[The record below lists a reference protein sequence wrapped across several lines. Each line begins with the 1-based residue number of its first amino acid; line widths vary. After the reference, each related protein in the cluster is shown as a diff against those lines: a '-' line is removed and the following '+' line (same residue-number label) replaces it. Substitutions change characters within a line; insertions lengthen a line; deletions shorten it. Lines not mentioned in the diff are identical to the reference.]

1 MGHKAKRRAEKL
13 ARQESKAAAA
23 RRPRVEVMAD
33 TVGHPPPMR
42 ISQRTLDAAS
52 TQPELLAQTPWE
64 IAKPA
69 PGVVPEDVMREIAE
83 DASIGSL
90 YGYGQTNSFTDGM
103 QWLGYPYLSE
113 LAQRPEY
120 RRMVEQIA
128 KEMTRKWIK
137 LHAAG
142 DDIDKDKARKLKI
155 IDAQLKRHRVQAKFR
170 RLAELDGFFGRGHL
184 YIDTGHTAEP
194 DELAIPLVRDKRKI
208 GIGGLKRLKIVEPLW
223 TYPFDY
229 NTTDPLDQD
238 FYRPRQWFVQGRKV
252 HRSRLLT
259 VIGREVPDMLKPA
272 YAFGGVA
279 LTQMAKPY
287 VENWLRTRQSVSDL
301 IHSFSVSGLKTN
313 LASTI
318 AEVGADPLL
327 KRIALFNRTRDNR
340 GLLMIDKESEEFFN
354 VSTPLG
360 TLDHLQAQSQEQMAS
375 VNGIPLVVLLGITPS
390 GLNAC
395 VPGNTLVETDRGQVP
410 ISEVSV
416 ADKVMTRSGWAPLA
430 WAGITGDTTEFY
442 KIQTAEF
449 SLLCTANHPIY
460 LPSTNAFVCAEN
472 VRPGDILLCHA
483 MDRPSMAHRSYGED
497 DIGGL
502 GQTATMLSENP
513 ASAAERLYSIAKFG
527 ASIMDLCQKVA
538 TSTISTTI
546 AQTINSAISMCF
558 PRPIMQSTMA
568 QTGFSPIGAEN
579 ARNAADIAAGPSSRP
594 SHRGSCS
601 VAIGAGLPRGEKIA
615 RQRLS
620 RVLSSL
626 ASCAELLLRLSD
638 ATGNTVR
645 ANVQSQARTARHTCE
660 PITSSTGIAGKIMA
674 GAVMQ
679 AVVSIERVSAQEP
692 IYDLSVADGY
702 LPEFF
707 ANGICVHNSSDGE
720 IKTWY
725 AWIEAMQEHL
735 FDDDLRVLLD
745 IIQLSE
751 FGEIDPE
758 ITHTWEPLWQLDEAG
773 RAQVRKSD
781 ADTDMEYVNGGVI
794 SPLEV
799 RQRLADAEDSLYPG
813 LDVDDLPEPPGG
825 GMEGADP
832 LAGLPD
838 PANANEPPPLADR
851 DSSRPAKPKAPI
863 SPLQLAGD
871 AWQEDDVDRAKN
883 GQFSSGG
890 GGGGGGS
897 AAKKAPK
904 VEDVS
909 GWKKVGPQLGGNP
922 GGKYESPEGDHY
934 YIKQSK
940 SDDHAKNEVLAG
952 KLYQAAGAPVFH
964 SRLVDTGGGK
974 LGTSSKWKGDA
985 TDIKPSSKAERKEA
999 QQHFA
1004 THAWL
1009 ANHDAGG
1016 TDTYNQGKLNGVMH
1030 TMDVGGALNYAG
1042 LGGEKGAAFG
1052 HEAGEWDTM
1061 RQKGTASAKVHAIF
1075 ADMTPVE
1082 LKASA
1087 EKVAAIPDETIAALV
1102 EEHGPGDAAAKAAM
1116 TAKLIARKNDIAKKA
1131 GIEAKPAASE
1141 APAASVPAAEASTGA
1156 KNQAFED
1163 AHLRGPDGKFLPKPD
1178 DDASD
1183 EQNELYAIATE
1194 ENETVQNKIFSVQDV
1209 MLESKDPDAVAY
1221 GQKLLD
1227 GLTAPP
1233 APVGSE
1239 VPPPAA
1245 PATPAEA
1252 KPAPPDPPG
1261 YAGPAAK
1268 KIAEM
1273 TKAALAAGDAPETIA
1288 ASIKDYAAGFKGN
1301 NTQTYAKNVIAHL
1314 EKVHGLAKGTLAQTG
1329 AVAAGGNPPPSAPAP
1344 PTPPVSPLT
1353 VASPPAEPAAPAL
1366 HTPPVPKPTAT
1377 QQYIDQYAKGDLGD
1391 AAAKIKT
1398 LAKFATASTTSP
1410 DDAAFTNAWITALGG
1425 TPEAAPIAPTGPEPN
1440 AASGPQQVLHGIAT
1454 GYASTEDKVEKMK
1467 AVMQDMLDQGMSP
1480 TAPTLQFGEAWIK
1493 SLGGTPLI
1501 AEPQE
1506 PAAPAAPSGPMP
1518 HPDSAPQKAVYALA
1532 TGAGTNAEKAE
1543 KIKAEAAGMYQG
1555 GYAKAY
1561 ADEWIT
1567 ALGGDPAT
1575 PVKPAVAAPKPKV
1588 AAKPKTPPANAN
1600 SVKAPA
1606 ARAAK
1611 GEALEASAK
1620 RPTSTDSAESAK
1632 IAPSLS
1638 PEFWKAI
1645 PAATKQSVASYG
1657 GSGYTGINMALR
1669 GEQAS
1674 EASKKHVENLDDL
1687 FYHDES
1693 VTTEPVMVVRG
1704 EDTPV
1709 TLIAEWKA
1717 ALTKGWPPCIYT
1729 RTGYTSAS
1737 MAHSPAFSGKPVWL
1751 HFAAPK
1757 GTRMV
1762 GLAGLVGHHENEVLL
1777 QHGQTMEVYEIYE
1790 ANGKT
1795 HVKCTLK

>member
-1 MGHKAKRRAEKL
+1 MGRKAKRRAEKL
-13 ARQESKAAAA
+13 ARRESKAAAA
-23 RRPRVEVMAD
+23 RGPRVEVMAD
-33 TVGHPPPMR
+33 TAARPPPLR

-52 TQPELLAQTPWE
+52 TQPELFAQTPWE
-64 IAKPA
+64 IARPP
-69 PGVVPEDVMREIAE
+69 PGVVPDDVMAEIAA

-142 DDIDKDKARKLKI
+142 DDTDKDKSRRLKI
-155 IDAQLKRHRVQAKFR
+155 IEGQLKRHRVQAKFR
-170 RLAELDGFFGRGHL
+170 RLAEFDGFFGRGHL

-208 GIGGLKRLKIVEPLW
+208 GVGGLKRLKLVEPLW

-229 NTTDPLDQD
+229 NTTDPLNPD

-340 GLLMIDKESEEFFN
+340 GMLMIDKDSEEFFN

-360 TLDHLQAQSQEQMAS
+360 TLDHLQAQAQEQMAS
-375 VNGIPLVVLLGITPS
+375 ICGIPLVVLLGITPS
-390 GLNAC
+390 GLNA
-395 VPGNTLVETDRGQVP
+395 
-410 ISEVSV
+410 
-416 ADKVMTRSGWAPLA
+416 
-430 WAGITGDTTEFY
+430 
-442 KIQTAEF
+442 
-449 SLLCTANHPIY
+449 
-460 LPSTNAFVCAEN
+460 
-472 VRPGDILLCHA
+472 
-483 MDRPSMAHRSYGED
+483 
-497 DIGGL
+497 
-502 GQTATMLSENP
+502 
-513 ASAAERLYSIAKFG
+513 
-527 ASIMDLCQKVA
+527 
-538 TSTISTTI
+538 
-546 AQTINSAISMCF
+546 
-558 PRPIMQSTMA
+558 
-568 QTGFSPIGAEN
+568 
-579 ARNAADIAAGPSSRP
+579 
-594 SHRGSCS
+594 
-601 VAIGAGLPRGEKIA
+601 
-615 RQRLS
+615 
-620 RVLSSL
+620 
-626 ASCAELLLRLSD
+626 
-638 ATGNTVR
+638 
-645 ANVQSQARTARHTCE
+645 
-660 PITSSTGIAGKIMA
+660 
-674 GAVMQ
+674 
-679 AVVSIERVSAQEP
+679 
-692 IYDLSVADGY
+692 
-702 LPEFF
+702 
-707 ANGICVHNSSDGE
+707 SSDGE

-725 AWIEAMQEHL
+725 SWIEAMQEHL

-758 ITHTWEPLWQLDEAG
+758 ITHSWEPLWQLDEAG
-773 RAQVRKSD
+773 RAQVRKTD
-781 ADTDMEYVNGGVI
+781 AETDMTYTNGGVI
-794 SPLEV
+794 APLEV
-799 RQRLADAEDSLYPG
+799 RRRLADAEDSLYPG

-825 GMEGADP
+825 GMEDVDP
-832 LAGLPD
+832 LTGLPD
-838 PANANEPPPLADR
+838 PANANDPPALAPGDPA
-851 DSSRPAKPKAPI
+851 RPAKPKAPI

-871 AWQEDDVDRAKN
+871 AWQEDDVKRANN
-883 GQFSSGG
+883 GQFSTSGG
-890 GGGGGGS
+890 GGGG
-897 AAKKAPK
+897 AVKKAGK

-909 GWKKVGPQLGGNP
+909 GWKKIGPQLGGNP

-952 KLYQAAGAPVFH
+952 KLYQAAKAPVFH

-1075 ADMTPVE
+1075 ADMTPAE

-1087 EKVAAIPDETIAALV
+1087 EKVAAIPDATIAALV

-1141 APAASVPAAEASTGA
+1141 APAESTPAAEASAGVQ
-1156 KNQAFED
+1156 NQAFED

-1178 DDASD
+1178 DDSS
-1183 EQNELYAIATE
+1183 EWQKELYDFATE
-1194 ENETVQNKIFSVQDV
+1194 KGETVENKIFSVQDM
-1209 MLESKDPDAVAY
+1209 MLESKDPEAVAY

-1227 GLTAPP
+1227 GLTAP
-1233 APVGSE
+1233 
-1239 VPPPAA
+1239 AA
-1245 PATPAEA
+1245 PATEAAPAAVQSEP
-1252 KPAPPDPPG
+1252 PAPPG
-1261 YAGPAAK
+1261 YAGASTK
-1268 KIAEM
+1268 KIAGIA
-1273 TKAALAAGDAPETIA
+1273 KAGIGGGKSPQEIADAIKAHVAG
-1288 ASIKDYAAGFKGN
+1288 YAGKHEQSYGN
-1301 NTQTYAKNVIAHL
+1301 TVIAHL
-1314 EKVHGLAKGTLAQTG
+1314 EKANGLAPGSLGKAAGKS
-1329 AVAAGGNPPPSAPAP
+1329 AGGNPSPAVPTPPAPAVSPLAIETPPATPGLPAP
-1344 PTPPVSPLT
+1344 P
-1353 VASPPAEPAAPAL
+1353 
-1366 HTPPVPKPTAT
+1366 VPQSTAT
-1377 QQYIDQYAKGDLGD
+1377 QQYIDQYAKSDLGD
-1391 AAAKIKT
+1391 VQDKIKT
-1398 LAKFATASTTSP
+1398 LAIFAASSTTSP
-1410 DDAAFTNAWITALGG
+1410 EDAAFTNAWITALGG
-1425 TPEAAPIAPTGPEPN
+1425 TPEAAAPTP
-1440 AASGPQQVLHGIAT
+1440 
-1454 GYASTEDKVEKMK
+1454 
-1467 AVMQDMLDQGMSP
+1467 
-1480 TAPTLQFGEAWIK
+1480 
-1493 SLGGTPLI
+1493 
-1501 AEPQE
+1501 
-1506 PAAPAAPSGPMP
+1506 APAAATSGPAIPAGKEKSAMFKSLQTIGEAKSITLENKIQHMKDKIDAGIMSPEADDYANAWIEHLSGEAVAVPAPEPTPTGPMP
-1518 HPDSAPQKAVYALA
+1518 HPDSAPQKAVYAIA
-1532 TGAGTNAEKAE
+1532 NGAGTNAEKAD
-1543 KIKAEAAGMYQG
+1543 KIKAEAAGMYPG

-1575 PVKPAVAAPKPKV
+1575 PAKPAPAPAKPKA
-1588 AAKPKTPPANAN
+1588 AAKPKAPPANAN

-1620 RPTSTDSAESAK
+1620 RPTSTSNAESVK

-1638 PEFWKAI
+1638 PEFWQKI
-1645 PAATKQSVASYG
+1645 PAKTKASVASYG
-1657 GSGYTGINMALR
+1657 GHAYTSINTALR
-1669 GEQAS
+1669 GIDAS
-1674 EASKKHVENLDDL
+1674 EASKQHIENLDDL

-1693 VTTEPVMVVRG
+1693 ITTEPVMVVRG
-1704 EDTPV
+1704 EDTPS

-1737 MAHSPAFSGKPVWL
+1737 MAHSPAFSSKPVWL